1 MSAHAVEGQF
11 LSPLSASKAI
21 FPPQL
26 PGTTTAPMSSST
38 NDTNST
44 NPQDQNERREKN
56 LLTSAFTP
64 LPNLECRMAD
74 FLTNREMVATGLL
87 ILLRGL
93 PGSGKSKLANRL
105 RSRYST
111 MTTVIRLDDHLP
123 KWRLGT
129 SLSSDS
135 LMLAD
140 AHAACKQ
147 AAWSAMQSG
156 VRFVVIDIENLKY
169 SDMMP
174 YVSEAINTNYEV
186 HFVEPDTSWRYSAR
200 ALARRNR
207 RGLTENQLQHL
218 LERFEQ
224 FWTAEDVVAEL
235 RRRKNASI
243 KSPKNPAPCDPQLH
257 NTASLDLQAPTP
269 PISSEIVNPGNL
281 AANLMKSLGIG
292 EATRSS
298 DPASSF
304 AATPADT
311 DAVARLHEMFPQ
323 LQLSYLEA
331 LILLTEG
338 DFVYAAAIAA
348 ECKEQTSMNSSSD
361 EVFKSL
367 TSPLDSRAKEEEE
380 ETPLIDPENEN
391 APLLGEESS
400 QESLGGSLDD
410 AYQAKM
416 APLIHLSPHFLK
428 SAYTEYA
435 SELGLPKLLL
445 DFDEM
450 PPEVFNEWVPDENIS
465 KQILLSFLS
474 QLGCL
479 KNNRKK
485 NWNPRYRKFVSD
497 DVKFKL
503 PNVGTGACNPVNSN
517 VPDLGSILIEES
529 AIRLSVL
536 EQKKHFE
543 KPHAR
548 KALDKLVK
556 EYPGTDPE
564 VIMETLVRCGFDV
577 DAATACLV
585 AGVLDFATFN
595 AAADTSGFQPQAS
608 STSASPQVSSVST
621 DHRTLLTGPPRL
633 NVIIEEDEARRRS
646 LTDKSKNNQTLAVR
660 LRFHRLADQFPS
672 FTKSYLAELF
682 AQFGFNE
689 DRVRHHLEAE
699 GHKAQPTPSVL
710 SLKEIEEPADSSPF
724 PPSSISTDAA
734 QSLNLLEL
742 EVADLRE
749 NIKQMKATLA
759 KIRQTRTHPGV
770 TAFYRDELQEMRLRL
785 EYRLDLWSDLRV
797 ALSSQQQ
804 VAKKVAAEGTG
815 RSQGPERRDS
825 QWYARQWLTILDLH
839 GLDLHHAMH
848 ALRQRLR
855 LLESGCASLGT
866 PLPPESA
873 SVASADA
880 FSEAVRLPNHWLPK
894 HLTVITG
901 WGSSSP
907 RLGSRKP
914 SSTLRHNVINF
925 LRTAAYDF
933 EEMPFRGSGRFEVR
947 LGAKQ
952 H

>member
-1 MSAHAVEGQF
+1 MSAHAVEAQF
-11 LSPLSASKAI
+11 LSPLSASEAI

-64 LPNLECRMAD
+64 LPNLECRMAG

-111 MTTVIRLDDHLP
+111 MTTVIRLDDHLR
-123 KWRLGT
+123 KWRSGI

-156 VRFVVIDIENLKY
+156 VPFVVIDIENLKY

-243 KSPKNPAPCDPQLH
+243 KSPKTPAPCDPQLH

-269 PISSEIVNPGNL
+269 PISNEIVNPGGL
-281 AANLMKSLGIG
+281 AANLMKSLGID
-292 EATRSS
+292 EATKSS
-298 DPASSF
+298 GPASSF

-361 EVFKSL
+361 EVFKPL

-391 APLLGEESS
+391 APLLDEESS
-400 QESLGGSLDD
+400 QESLGGSLDN

-450 PPEVFNEWVPDENIS
+450 PPEVFNEWVPDENMS

-485 NWNPRYRKFVSD
+485 SWNRRYREFVSD

-503 PNVGTGACNPVNSN
+503 PNVGTGVHNPVNSN

-529 AIRLSVL
+529 VIRLSVL

-595 AAADTSGFQPQAS
+595 AAADTSGFRPQAS

-621 DHRTLLTGPPRL
+621 DHQTLLTGPPRL

-646 LTDKSKNNQTLAVR
+646 LADNSKNNQTLAVR

-689 DRVRHHLEAE
+689 DRVRQHLEAE
-699 GHKAQPTPSVL
+699 GHKAQPAPSVV

-724 PPSSISTDAA
+724 PPSSISTDAT

-770 TAFYRDELQEMRLRL
+770 AAFYRDELQEMRLRL
-785 EYRLDLWSDLRV
+785 DYRLDLWSDLRV
-797 ALSSQQQ
+797 ALNSQQQ
-804 VAKKVAAEGTG
+804 VAKKAAAEGTG

-825 QWYARQWLTILDLH
+825 HWYARQWLTILDLH

-855 LLESGCASLGT
+855 LLESGCASPGT

-873 SVASADA
+873 RVASADA

-907 RLGSRKP
+907 HLGSRKP
-914 SSTLRHNVINF
+914 SSTLRHNIINF